1 MTDYNESEVRR
12 YLQSYQRAT
21 RNIESLIAEK
31 ERIESQVY
39 SITASTGGEGGGDSA
54 VECRWPRRGQAVRRS
69 RAHTCRDSRMGARQA
84 EVRVI
89 NRVGQANDIWANASI
104 TDT

>member
-39 SITASTGGEGGGDSA
+39 SITASTGGEAAAATRPS
-54 VECRWPRRGQAVRRS
+54 ETRWPRAWPGCATYPIAYRR
-69 RAHTCRDSRMGARQA
+69 R
-84 EVRVI
+84 
-89 NRVGQANDIWANASI
+89 
-104 TDT
+104 